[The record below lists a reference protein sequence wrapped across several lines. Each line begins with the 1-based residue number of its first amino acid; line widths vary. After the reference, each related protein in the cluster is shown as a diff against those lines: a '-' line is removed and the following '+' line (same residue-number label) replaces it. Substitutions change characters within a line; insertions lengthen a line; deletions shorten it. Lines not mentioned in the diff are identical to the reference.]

1 MRHAEFG
8 RACVKQTLDSA
19 KIPIHYCGIIGENL
33 KKLQEGVQSLVY
45 NSWDASDASPPR
57 ERARPERVNP
67 VDQLQLEVL
76 AVNRGVPCW
85 PDVILSK
92 FHESTEEHKTLLKM
106 KTAFEREF
114 QVSQRNANANTNRV
128 TSSTQG
134 NRCSGVCDYTVDG
147 GKEPLDVQR
156 VIDLPHVG
164 LESFESDN
172 RPGLIFGELIF
183 QKGFAA
189 HNAYIVASK
198 VLFSSGPMGCCV
210 VVAFNVSISQVWFL
224 ADDLV
229 HLSFSV

>member
-1 MRHAEFG
+1 MPSLAG
-8 RACVKQTLDSA
+8 RASSRTLDSA
-19 KIPIHYCGIIGENL
+19 KKSPSITVASSVKTLRSCKRGFRVWSTTAGMLQMQAPQENEL
-33 KKLQEGVQSLVY
+33 GQNVWTLWI
-45 NSWDASDASPPR
+45 NFSWKSWLWI
-57 ERARPERVNP
+57 V
-67 VDQLQLEVL
+67 VF
-76 AVNRGVPCW
+76 PCW

-172 RPGLIFGELIF
+172 RPGLIFWELIF
-183 QKGFAA
+183 
-189 HNAYIVASK
+189 
-198 VLFSSGPMGCCV
+198 
-210 VVAFNVSISQVWFL
+210 
-224 ADDLV
+224 
-229 HLSFSV
+229 